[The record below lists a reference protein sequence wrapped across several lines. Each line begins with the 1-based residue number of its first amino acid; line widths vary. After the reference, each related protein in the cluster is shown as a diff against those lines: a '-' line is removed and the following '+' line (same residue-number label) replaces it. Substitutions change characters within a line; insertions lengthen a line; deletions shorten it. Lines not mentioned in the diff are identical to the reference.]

1 MNDNLHSDPLFPDVL
16 GAIAGSARIH
26 MDALQMAVGVF
37 PRQAYLNQPVEVIV
51 ILQNM
56 IDQPLEVKIALHLP
70 SKDDS
75 GSPVTVV
82 APKRSLSMSL
92 RPAETGVMRIPVVA
106 LPPTQPVENL
116 PILVAVRQRPQ
127 RPGKTIRPAAGGAPP
142 SVLAVSPF
150 KLHVLRDVEFTEHSP
165 SQSPESVRLHFDL
178 APKMLPNA
186 PKDLKPTYETLWT
199 MEQLKEERQLARSKI
214 DDARLVASGMTRPHL
229 YTPILYAVNE
239 LYAAHGLPLH
249 PGEAK
254 AIAKMITYTL
264 DDGAALEQVTS
275 LEDTRWFQTLCQ
287 VLAFDP
293 TIAEWD
299 AGEIAV
305 RYLFEASVFDAV
317 LLAFGLIRPRVRVN
331 LGDRTERA
339 NYANQVIGWL
349 AGQSEP
355 DLTYIYL
362 PLVLGGVAVNSVV
375 VARDEDAWQTLD
387 DVREAYRGRMRLVSG
402 PTLEIFDMLDK
413 LLERAEDD
421 LRRARILRL

>member
-178 APKMLPNA
+178 APKMLPSA

-199 MEQLKEERQLARSKI
+199 MEQLKEEQQLARSKI

-293 TIAEWD
+293 SIAEWD

-387 DVREAYRGRMRLVSG
+387 EVREAYRGRMRLVSG

>member
-178 APKMLPNA
+178 APKMLPSA

-387 DVREAYRGRMRLVSG
+387 EVREAYRGRMRLVSG